1 MLQLTALSIDLEP
14 QEKKEKEIYNK
25 VINKLSL
32 LLHLAFIDT
41 FYGQRVIG
49 RIFFHKDKS
58 TITNQK
64 AGSLI

>member
-25 VINKLSL
+25 VISKLSL
-32 LLHLAFIDT
+32 LLRLAFIDT

-58 TITNQK
+58 MMLSQK
-64 AGSLI
+64 AGLLI

>member
-14 QEKKEKEIYNK
+14 QGKKEKEIYNK
-25 VINKLSL
+25 AINKSSL
-32 LLHLAFIDT
+32 LLHQAFIDT
-41 FYGQRVIG
+41 FYGQRVIE

-58 TITNQK
+58 MIINHK

>member
-32 LLHLAFIDT
+32 
-41 FYGQRVIG
+41 
-49 RIFFHKDKS
+49 
-58 TITNQK
+58 
-64 AGSLI
+64 